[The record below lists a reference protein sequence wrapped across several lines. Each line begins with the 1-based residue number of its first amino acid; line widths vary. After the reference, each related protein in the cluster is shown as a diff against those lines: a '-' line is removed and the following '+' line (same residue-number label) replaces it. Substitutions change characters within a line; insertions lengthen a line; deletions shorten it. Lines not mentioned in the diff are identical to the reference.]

1 MRRLFSILASLGL
14 PLLALSF
21 FFSGLRAEAAEP
33 LPAAEGASCAPFSA
47 YDCTP
52 EMLAQAEAYAQSV
65 REQNLAGQPQRGRP
79 GETTQNGPSINVWH
93 GNNQSFGQVGT
104 PQRWLNI
111 LGNITDTDGVASVVY
126 TLNGSAQRPL
136 ALGPDA
142 RRLASTGDFNIDI
155 PITDT
160 ALLVGANTVLITATD
175 NLANSSSQL
184 VTMNYATGAV
194 WPLPY
199 AVDWAT
205 ANFPGAAQPVDG
217 LWNKTAAGLR
227 PQVVDYD
234 RLVVVGD
241 INAAWDDWEI
251 TIPIT
256 VHGFDYVGA
265 FNAVSSGPGVGLVA
279 VWPGHTDN
287 PVVCIQ
293 PKCGWLP
300 LGAFVWFDAEA
311 SRNFNNQ
318 SAPPLYGMFKL
329 GSASTVEYAR
339 DVSGLRP
346 QLGVGYYWKAR
357 VERGLSNARAIYR
370 LKVWKMGETEPSGWL
385 VTGISENN
393 EVPSGS
399 IGLLAHHADATFGN
413 FNIQPGPFPDSTG
426 PVITDIRVA
435 RRPTSAVV
443 MWRTDE
449 PATSRVDFGTTASYG
464 SNVSDAVLKHHHVLT
479 LTNLSANET
488 YNFKITSVDAVTT
501 TNVTQSSNQI
511 FITPASSTASNF
523 VSDDFNACTLNNAW
537 FTVEA
542 YGDAAFSVGGALSG
556 SAAYSISVPAG
567 TAHTTALGSVRVPR
581 LMQLVADTNFDIE
594 VKFNSNLTADG
605 QSHGLIV
612 EQNGLNVI
620 QFDFRRV
627 GGTNRVMT
635 TVYTNT
641 MNAAGSS
648 TGQVSHPRSFV
659 SYPISTTVASINYL
673 RVTRTGDNWQ
683 VYRST
688 DGSTWLSVGTFTR
701 ALAVTRVGVFGA
713 NLATALDG
721 SDAPA
726 YTMAADFVFNRS
738 APIVPE
744 DAPALTTAVV
754 GSGAIARNPNLPT
767 YPCGQQVT
775 LTATPNTGWAFNG
788 WSGALNGTSNPQNIT
803 LNGPANVTATF
814 IELPYRVYLPLIMK

>member
-1 MRRLFSILASLGL
+1 MRRLFFILLSLSL
-14 PLLALSF
+14 PLVAVGFLLN
-21 FFSGLRAEAAEP
+21 GLRAEAAE
-33 LPAAEGASCAPFSA
+33 LPPPAEGASCTPFAA
-47 YDCTP
+47 YACTP
-52 EMLAQAEAYAQSV
+52 ELLAEAEAYAQSV
-65 REQNLAGQPQRGRP
+65 RELNLAAQPQIGRP
-79 GETTQNGPSINVWH
+79 SETTQNGPSINVWH

-104 PQRWLNI
+104 PQNWLNI
-111 LGNITDTDGVASVVY
+111 LGNVSDPDGVASVVY
-126 TLNGSAQRPL
+126 TLNGSAQRTL

-142 RRLASTGDFNIDI
+142 RRLASMGDFNIDI
-155 PITDT
+155 PITDS
-160 ALLVGANTVLITATD
+160 ALLVGANTVHITATD
-175 NLANSSSQL
+175 NLSNISSQAIT
-184 VTMNYATGAV
+184 VNYATGNV

-199 AVDWAT
+199 SMDWAT
-205 ANFPGAAQPVDG
+205 ASFPGEAQPVDG
-217 LWNKTAAGLR
+217 LWSQTAAGLR

-256 VHGFDYVGA
+256 VHSFDYVGA

-279 VWPGHTDN
+279 VWPGHSDN
-287 PVVCIQ
+287 PVVCTQ

-339 DVSGLRP
+339 DVSGLRS

-370 LKVWKMGETEPSGWL
+370 LKVWPIGGAEPPDWL

-413 FNIQPGPFPDSTG
+413 LSITPGPFPDSTG

-435 RRPTSAVV
+435 RRPTSATV

-449 PATSRVDFGTTASYG
+449 PATSRVDFGTTTGYGNNASDG
-464 SNVSDAVLKHHHVLT
+464 VLKHHHTLT
-479 LTNLSANET
+479 LTSLSANT
-488 YNFKITSVDAVTT
+488 AYNFKITSVDAFG
-501 TNVTQSSNQI
+501 NSAESANQT
-511 FITPASSTASNF
+511 FTTPANSTTSTF
-523 VSDDFNACTLNNAW
+523 ISDDFNSCTLNSAW
-537 FTVEA
+537 FTAQA
-542 YGDAAFSVGGALSG
+542 YGDATFSTGGALSG
-556 SAAYSISVPAG
+556 SAAYSISVPTG
-567 TAHTTALGSVRVPR
+567 TPHTTALGSIRVPR
-581 LMQLVADTNFDIE
+581 LLQSVADTNFDIE
-594 VKFNSNLTADG
+594 VKFNSNLTTDG

-641 MNAAGSS
+641 MNAANS
-648 TGQVSHPRSFV
+648 TSGQVSHPRSWV
-659 SYPISTTVASINYL
+659 SYPISATVASINYL
-673 RVTRTGDNWQ
+673 RVTRSGDNWQ

-688 DGSTWLSVGTFTR
+688 DGSSWLSVGTFTR

-726 YTMAADFVFNRS
+726 YTAAVDYVFNRA
-738 APIVPE
+738 APITPE
-744 DAPALTTAVV
+744 DAPALTTTVV
-754 GSGAIARNPNLPT
+754 GSGSIARNPSLLT
-767 YPCGQQVT
+767 YTCGQQVT
-775 LTATPNTGWAFNG
+775 LTATPENGWLFSS
-788 WSGALNGTSNPQNIT
+788 WSGALSGSTNPQNIT
-803 LNGPANVTATF
+803 LNAPANVTATF
-814 IELPYRVYLPLIMK
+814 VELPYRVYLPLIMK